1 MRIKGLEPCANAS
14 ESRSMKKTVFH
25 GMVLSLLLLAPASL
39 AQEGIPLR
47 GPDYIRDTISLSRA
61 LGSAHAIR
69 VRCNGRSDQYWRIY
83 MQDFLELEA
92 PQRGSLRS
100 SLVDGFNSSYQNA
113 SARYLICDGLA
124 VEAEQRYAA
133 EGKTLADRLARH
145 YFPKQRPGSSYE
157 YDNDLYQDE
166 YEDYQDRAPG

>member
-1 MRIKGLEPCANAS
+1 MLI
-14 ESRSMKKTVFH
+14 
-25 GMVLSLLLLAPASL
+25 SLLVLAPASL

-47 GPDYIRDTISLSRA
+47 GPDYIRDTINLSRA
-61 LGSAHAIR
+61 LGSAHAVR
-69 VRCNGRSDQYWRIY
+69 VRCNGRGDQYWRVY

-100 SLVDGFNSSYQNA
+100 SLVDGFNSSYQNT
-113 SARYLICDGLA
+113 SARYLICDSLA

-145 YFPKQRPGSSYE
+145 YFPKRDPASSRE
-157 YDNDLYQDE
+157 HDNDLYQDQ
-166 YEDYQDRAPG
+166 YENYQGRAPG